1 MDPEI
6 AKILCIDDEPNL
18 LSALRRN
25 LCEHFEVLTATSG
38 EEGLHLLQT
47 QGPFAVVLSDMR
59 MPNMD
64 GATFLEKA
72 RGLAP
77 DTVRMLLT
85 GQTDITSA
93 ISAVNE
99 GQIFR
104 FLTKPCPNQQL
115 LSAFEAAVQ
124 QHALITAERELLE
137 KTLRGSIKTLTD
149 VLALVSPAAFGRA
162 QRIQQ
167 YALALAEKINL
178 PERWLLDVSAMLSQL
193 GMVTLPGNLIEK
205 IYAGKPLSA
214 PELLA
219 FSSTQS
225 TTEQLLSN
233 IPRLEKI
240 RWILANYNAPLS
252 QLPESQ
258 VGRCARILRIAADF
272 ELLEEQK
279 IPTQDAINAM
289 RAREGAYAQKL
300 LEAFALLVGG
310 EAPEVIRELMLR
322 ELCVGMILAQEVRT
336 KTGML
341 LVARGYEITPTF
353 LERIRNF
360 PQGDIKEP
368 ILIKLKIHAASKL
381 HKAS

>member
-1 MDPEI
+1 MDNEP
-6 AKILCIDDEPNL
+6 AKILCVDDEPNL

-25 LCEHFEVLTATSG
+25 LSEHFEVLTATSG
-38 EEGLHLLQT
+38 EEGLLLLQS

-72 RGLAP
+72 RGIAP

-85 GQTDITSA
+85 GQTDINSA

-104 FLTKPCPNQQL
+104 FLTKPCPNHQL
-115 LSAFEAAVQ
+115 VSAFEAAIE
-124 QHALITAERELLE
+124 QHKLITAERELLE
-137 KTLRGSIKTLTD
+137 KTLRGSIKALTD
-149 VLALVSPAAFGRA
+149 VLALLSPAAFGRA

-167 YALALAEKINL
+167 YALQLAEKTQL

-193 GMVTLPGNLIEK
+193 GMVTLPVHLIEK
-205 IYAGKPLSA
+205 IYSGAPLSA
-214 PELLA
+214 PEQLA
-219 FSSTQS
+219 LTNAQS
-225 TTEQLLSN
+225 TTEKLLSN
-233 IPRLEKI
+233 IPRIDKI
-240 RWILANYNAPLS
+240 RWILSNYNTPNS
-252 QLPESQ
+252 KLPEHPAAD
-258 VGRCARILRIAADF
+258 CARLLHIAADF

-279 IPTQDAINAM
+279 VPTKDAVNTM
-289 RAREGAYAQKL
+289 RSRVGVYAQGT
-300 LEAFALLVGG
+300 LETFAQMVGG
-310 EAPEVIRELMLR
+310 GEPEVIRELMLR
-322 ELCVGMILAQEVRT
+322 ELCVGMILTQEVRT

-353 LERIRNF
+353 IERVRNF

-368 ILIKLKIHAASKL
+368 LLVKLKIHPASK
-381 HKAS
+381 HVGA